1 MLRTRQ
7 FGAYEVIRKLARGM
21 TDVYLAFDTSANR
34 HAVLK
39 IVEESPDALT
49 QLILEAERRG
59 ADLQKQLHDADSR
72 VIEVYESGH
81 LDGFFFVSMQY
92 IEGRTVA
99 EILKQEGRIEPERAA
114 RFAVEILSQLDKL
127 HSFQAVI
134 DGQRRSVVH
143 GDIKPSN
150 IQIGA
155 NDEVR
160 LLDFG
165 IAKALTFTHSRTHLG
180 LGSPSYCSPE
190 RLNRGQVDRHADL
203 WAMGVTLYEM
213 VAGVPPYQAQ
223 DTRKLEALIQS
234 RRPPRALPESCPAA
248 MTAILHKAL
257 AGDLHQRYV
266 SASAFEN
273 DVTLFLQGRPTVA
286 EMERRVSWKSNPTVE
301 KQRVVLPEL
310 KAVPAR
316 MASMAETV
324 RRSVLK
330 LKPPRAQQVAS
341 VMSVLVALC
350 WGLLA
355 GLVVCVPLG
364 YYYRFSRESGALR
377 GKLDY
382 TRASVGEIN
391 RDWDLLQHIQ
401 KQNAFLGA
409 HSPAIGLAANVR
421 AALLE
426 AGNEVIEGYRNN
438 SDPRIQDFDWPKAA
452 LCFTHLI
459 ELDRNDREAQGKLA
473 LCHGYENLGHAEHAA
488 ESDFE
493 KAAELIPRSPDP
505 HLGLARIDVYS
516 LKNIGKAMAELHEAQ
531 RLGFVPGPR
540 EIEEE
545 ADGYRFR
552 ATAELNQA
560 RASGANNRVHADR
573 GAGDGGAGDRRAG
586 DRGAGDR
593 RAGDRGAANRAP
605 ANRAAA
611 DRATEARYLRLAQRD
626 FERAR
631 QLYEPIEGFSNVS
644 VALREVDEDDRARQE
659 MADALNKKPKAAKR
673 PRYATRRT
681 HWQ

>member
-1 MLRTRQ
+1 VLRTKQ

-39 IVEESPDALT
+39 IVEESADPLT
-49 QLILEAERRG
+49 QSILEAERRG
-59 ADLQKQLHDADSR
+59 AELQRQLHDADSR
-72 VIEVYESGH
+72 VIEVYDYGH

-99 EILKQEGRIEPERAA
+99 EILKQEGRIEPPRAA
-114 RFAVEILSQLDKL
+114 RFAVEMLSQLDKL

-190 RLNRGQVDRHADL
+190 RLSRGQVDRHADL
-203 WAMGVTLYEM
+203 WAVGVTLYEM

-234 RRPPRALPESCPAA
+234 RRPPRALPEGCPAA

-266 SASAFEN
+266 SATAFES
-273 DVTLFLQGRPTVA
+273 DLTLFLQNRPTVA

-301 KQRVVLPEL
+301 AQRPRLPER
-310 KAVPAR
+310 VS
-316 MASMAETV
+316 SMAETV

-330 LKPPRAQQVAS
+330 LKPTRVRQLAS
-341 VMSVLVALC
+341 VMSIFVALC
-350 WGLLA
+350 WGVLA

-364 YYYRFSRESGALR
+364 YYYRFGRESSALR
-377 GKLDY
+377 GSLDF
-382 TRASVGEIN
+382 THASGAAID
-391 RDWDLLQHIQ
+391 RDWDLLQRVER
-401 KQNAFLGA
+401 QNAFLGGF
-409 HSPAIGLAANVR
+409 SPAIRLAAGFRLSLV
-421 AALLE
+421 A
-426 AGNEVIEGYRNN
+426 AGNEVIEHYRNN
-438 SDPRIQDFDWPKAA
+438 SDPRIQDFDWRKAA
-452 LCFTHLI
+452 LCFTHAL
-459 ELDRNDREAQGKLA
+459 EMDRGDRTVQGKLA
-473 LCHGYENLGHAEHAA
+473 LCHGYENLVRADSDDGPVGAAAHAA
-488 ESDFE
+488 QADFE
-493 KAAELIPRSPDP
+493 DAVSLTPQSPDP
-505 HLGLARIDVYS
+505 HLGLARIYVYS
-516 LKNIGKAMAELHEAQ
+516 LKNVGKVMAELHEAQ
-531 RLGFVPGPR
+531 RLGFEPGPR
-540 EIEEE
+540 EAEEE

-552 ATAELNQA
+552 ATAELNEA
-560 RASGANNRVHADR
+560 RRHG
-573 GAGDGGAGDRRAG
+573 
-586 DRGAGDR
+586 
-593 RAGDRGAANRAP
+593 P
-605 ANRAAA
+605 KERAA
-611 DRATEARYLRLAQRD
+611 EERYLRLAQRD
-626 FERAR
+626 FDRAR
-631 QLYEPIEGFSNVS
+631 RLYEPIEGFSNVS
-644 VALREVDEDDRARQE
+644 VALGQVDDDDRARQGL
-659 MADALNKKPKAAKR
+659 ADALSKKPKPKSKSTQRSRRAG
-673 PRYATRRT
+673 RRT
-681 HWQ
+681 AHWQ

>member
-1 MLRTRQ
+1 VLRTRQ

-21 TDVYLAFDTSANR
+21 TDVYLAFDTGANR

-39 IVEESPDALT
+39 IVEESPDPLT

-59 ADLQKQLHDADSR
+59 AELQKQLHEADSR
-72 VIEVYESGH
+72 VIEVYDYGH

-99 EILKQEGRIEPERAA
+99 EILKQEGRIEPARAA
-114 RFAVEILSQLDKL
+114 RFAAEILSQLDKL

-150 IQIGA
+150 IQIGT

-203 WAMGVTLYEM
+203 WAVGVTLYEM

-234 RRPPRALPESCPAA
+234 RRPPRALPEGCPSA

-266 SASAFEN
+266 SATAFES
-273 DVTLFLQGRPTVA
+273 DLTLFLQNRPAVA

-301 KQRVVLPEL
+301 KQRLHLPER
-310 KAVPAR
+310 VT
-316 MASMAETV
+316 SMAETV

-330 LKPPRAQQVAS
+330 LKAPRTRQLAS
-341 VMSVLVALC
+341 VISIFVALC

-364 YYYRFSRESGALR
+364 YYYRFWRESSALR
-377 GKLDY
+377 GNLDY
-382 TRASVGEIN
+382 TRASVSEIN
-391 RDWDLLQHIQ
+391 RDWDLLQRVQ
-401 KQNAFLGA
+401 RQNAFLGGL
-409 HSPAIGLAANVR
+409 SPANHLDVNVR
-421 AALLE
+421 AALLQ
-426 AGNEVIEGYRNN
+426 AGNEVIERYRNN

-452 LCFTHLI
+452 ACFSHLI
-459 ELDRNDREAQGKLA
+459 EMDRNDRAAQGKLA
-473 LCHGYENLGHAEHAA
+473 LCHGYENLDHAEHQAQT
-488 ESDFE
+488 DFE
-493 KAAELIPRSPDP
+493 AAVSLTPSSPDP
-505 HLGLARIDVYS
+505 HLGLARIYVYS
-516 LKNIGKAMAELHEAQ
+516 LKNIGTAMAELHEAQ
-531 RLGFVPGPR
+531 RLGFEPGPR
-540 EIEEE
+540 EAEEE

-552 ATAELNQA
+552 ATAELDQA
-560 RASGANNRVHADR
+560 RQYG
-573 GAGDGGAGDRRAG
+573 
-586 DRGAGDR
+586 
-593 RAGDRGAANRAP
+593 P
-605 ANRAAA
+605 KNRAA
-611 DRATEARYLRLAQRD
+611 EERYLRLAQRD
-626 FERAR
+626 FDRAR

-644 VALREVDEDDRARQE
+644 VALRQVDDDDRARQGLAE
-659 MADALNKKPKAAKR
+659 ELNKKPKIAKR
-673 PRYATRRT
+673 PRWASRRT

>member
-1 MLRTRQ
+1 
-7 FGAYEVIRKLARGM
+7 M

-39 IVEESPDALT
+39 IVEESEDPLT
-49 QLILEAERRG
+49 QLVIEAERRG
-59 ADLQKQLHDADSR
+59 ADLQKQLHDADAR
-72 VIEVYESGH
+72 VIEVYEYGQ

-99 EILKQEGRIEPERAA
+99 EILKQEGRIEPARAA
-114 RFAVEILSQLDKL
+114 QFTVEILSQLDKL
-127 HSFQAVI
+127 HSFQATI

-190 RLNRGQVDRHADL
+190 RLSRGQVDRHVDL
-203 WAMGVTLYEM
+203 WAVGVTLYEM
-213 VAGVPPYQAQ
+213 VSGVPPYQAQ

-234 RRPPRALPESCPAA
+234 RRPPRALPESCPDAITA
-248 MTAILHKAL
+248 MLHKAL

-266 SASAFEN
+266 SASAFAS
-273 DVTLFLQGRPTVA
+273 DVTLFLQNRPTVA

-301 KQRVVLPEL
+301 KQRLAYLPER
-310 KAVPAR
+310 V
-316 MASMAETV
+316 ASMAQTV

-330 LKPPRAQQVAS
+330 LKPPRVKQLVS
-341 VMSVLVALC
+341 VMSILVALC

-355 GLVVCVPLG
+355 GLLVCVPLG
-364 YYYRFSRESGALR
+364 YYYRFWRETHTLR
-377 GKLDY
+377 GNLDY
-382 TRASVGEIN
+382 AHSSVGEIN
-391 RDWDLLQHIQ
+391 RDWDLLQRIQ
-401 KQNAFLGA
+401 RQNAFLGGM
-409 HSPAIGLAANVR
+409 SPAGRLTANVR
-421 AALLE
+421 ASLLQ

-438 SDPRIQDFDWPKAA
+438 SDPRVQDFDWPKAA

-459 ELDRNDREAQGKLA
+459 EMDRNDRVAQGKLA
-473 LCHGYENLGHAEHAA
+473 LCHGYENIEHSEQAA
-488 ESDFE
+488 QADFE
-493 KAAELIPRSPDP
+493 KAASLMPRSPDP

-516 LKNIGKAMAELHEAQ
+516 LKNIGKAMAEIHQAQ
-531 RLGFVPGPR
+531 GFGFEPGPR
-540 EIEEE
+540 EMEEE

-560 RASGANNRVHADR
+560 RKSGPD
-573 GAGDGGAGDRRAG
+573 
-586 DRGAGDR
+586 
-593 RAGDRGAANRAP
+593 
-605 ANRAAA
+605 NRAA
-611 DRATEARYLRLAQRD
+611 EARYLRLAERD
-626 FERAR
+626 FNRAR

-644 VALREVDEDDRARQE
+644 VALRQVDDDDRARQD
-659 MADALNKKPKAAKR
+659 MADALAKKAKPKAKSNQR
-673 PRYATRRT
+673 PRYASRRT

>member
-1 MLRTRQ
+1 
-7 FGAYEVIRKLARGM
+7 VIRKLARGM

-39 IVEESPDALT
+39 IVEESPDPLT

-59 ADLQKQLHDADSR
+59 AELQRQLHEADAR
-72 VIEVYESGH
+72 VIEVYDYGH

-99 EILKQEGRIEPERAA
+99 EILKQEGRIEPARAA
-114 RFAVEILSQLDKL
+114 RFAIEILSQLDKL
-127 HSFQAVI
+127 HSFQTVI
-134 DGQRRSVVH
+134 DSQRRSVVH

-150 IQIGA
+150 IQIGT

-203 WAMGVTLYEM
+203 WAVGVTLYEM

-234 RRPPRALPESCPAA
+234 RRPPRALPEGCPDA

-266 SASAFEN
+266 SATAFES
-273 DVTLFLQGRPTVA
+273 DLTLFLQNRPTVA
-286 EMERRVSWKSNPTVE
+286 AMERRVSWKSNPTVE
-301 KQRVVLPEL
+301 KQRPHLPER
-310 KAVPAR
+310 VT
-316 MASMAETV
+316 SMAETV

-330 LKPPRAQQVAS
+330 LKPPRVRQIAS
-341 VMSVLVALC
+341 VMSIFVALC

-364 YYYRFSRESGALR
+364 YYYRFWRESSALR
-377 GKLDY
+377 GNSDF
-382 TRASVGEIN
+382 THASAAEIN
-391 RDWDLLQHIQ
+391 RDWDLLQRVER
-401 KQNAFLGA
+401 QNAFLGGV
-409 HSPAIGLAANVR
+409 SPANRLAEGLRVN
-421 AALLE
+421 LLA
-426 AGNEVIEGYRNN
+426 AGNEVIERYRNN
-438 SDPRIQDFDWPKAA
+438 SDPRVQDFDWPKAA
-452 LCFTHLI
+452 LCFTHVL
-459 ELDRNDREAQGKLA
+459 EMDRKDRAVQGKLA
-473 LCHGYENLGHAEHAA
+473 LCHGYENIDRSAATAQADFEQA
-488 ESDFE
+488 ES
-493 KAAELIPRSPDP
+493 LLPRSPDP

-516 LKNIGKAMAELHEAQ
+516 LKNVARAISELKAAQ
-531 RLGFVPGPR
+531 RLGFEPGPR
-540 EIEEE
+540 ETEEE

-552 ATAELNQA
+552 ATAELSQA
-560 RASGANNRVHADR
+560 RNDEISK
-573 GAGDGGAGDRRAG
+573 
-586 DRGAGDR
+586 
-593 RAGDRGAANRAP
+593 
-605 ANRAAA
+605 
-611 DRATEARYLRLAQRD
+611 TEEERYLRLAQHD
-626 FERAR
+626 FDRAR

-644 VALREVDEDDRARQE
+644 AELRQVDDDDRARQGLAE
-659 MADALNKKPKAAKR
+659 ALSKKPKPKSKSTQR
-673 PRYATRRT
+673 SRRYPRRAG
-681 HWQ
+681 HWR

>member
-1 MLRTRQ
+1 VLRTRQ

-34 HAVLK
+34 NAVLK
-39 IVEESPDALT
+39 IVEESPDPLT

-59 ADLQKQLHDADSR
+59 ADLQKQLHQADSR
-72 VIEVYESGH
+72 VIEVYDYGH

-99 EILKQEGRIEPERAA
+99 EILKQEGRIEPARAA

-127 HSFQAVI
+127 HSFQATI

-150 IQIGA
+150 VQIGT

-203 WAMGVTLYEM
+203 WAVGVTLYEM

-234 RRPPRALPESCPAA
+234 RRPPRALPADCPDA

-266 SASAFEN
+266 SATAFES
-273 DVTLFLQGRPTVA
+273 DLTLFLQGRPTVA
-286 EMERRVSWKSNPTVE
+286 EVERRVSWKSNPTVE
-301 KQRVVLPEL
+301 KQRPFLPER
-310 KAVPAR
+310 VT
-316 MASMAETV
+316 SMAETV
-324 RRSVLK
+324 RRGVLR
-330 LKPPRAQQVAS
+330 LKPARMQRIAS
-341 VMSVLVALC
+341 VMSIFVALC

-364 YYYRFSRESGALR
+364 YYYRFWRESSALR
-377 GKLDY
+377 GSQDFTNASVADINREWELLQRVLKQNSFLGGVSPANQLAGKF
-382 TRASVGEIN
+382 RAS
-391 RDWDLLQHIQ
+391 LLQ
-401 KQNAFLGA
+401 
-409 HSPAIGLAANVR
+409 
-421 AALLE
+421 
-426 AGNEVIEGYRNN
+426 AGNEVIERYRNN
-438 SDPRIQDFDWPKAA
+438 SDPRIEDFDWSKAE
-452 LCFTHLI
+452 LCFTRALDM
-459 ELDRNDREAQGKLA
+459 DRNDRTAQGKLA
-473 LCHGYENLGHAEHAA
+473 LCHGYENLARSEAVAAHAA
-488 ESDFE
+488 QADFTD
-493 KAAELIPRSPDP
+493 AASLIPTSPDP
-505 HLGLARIDVYS
+505 HLGLARVYVYS
-516 LKNIGKAMAELHEAQ
+516 LKNIGKAMAEMHEAQ
-531 RLGFVPGPR
+531 RLGFEPGPR
-540 EIEEE
+540 EAEEE

-552 ATAELNQA
+552 AAAELDQA
-560 RASGANNRVHADR
+560 R
-573 GAGDGGAGDRRAG
+573 RAVPK
-586 DRGAGDR
+586 D
-593 RAGDRGAANRAP
+593 
-605 ANRAAA
+605 RAA
-611 DRATEARYLRLAQRD
+611 EERYLRLAQRD
-626 FERAR
+626 FDRAR

-644 VALREVDEDDRARQE
+644 GALRQVDDDDRARQG
-659 MADALNKKPKAAKR
+659 MAEALTKKPKPAKR
-673 PRYATRRT
+673 SRRVSRRSA

>member
-34 HAVLK
+34 QAVLK

-72 VIEVYESGH
+72 VIEIYDYGH
-81 LDGFFFVSMQY
+81 IDGFFFVSMQY
-92 IEGRTVA
+92 IEGCTVA
-99 EILKQEGRIEPERAA
+99 EILKQETRIEPERAA
-114 RFAVEILSQLDKL
+114 RFAAEVLSQLDRL
-127 HSFQAVI
+127 HSFQATI

-150 IQIGA
+150 IQIGT

-190 RLNRGQVDRHADL
+190 RLSRGQVDRHADL
-203 WAMGVTLYEM
+203 WAVGVTLYEM

-234 RRPPRALPESCPAA
+234 RRPPRALPQSCPAA

-266 SASAFEN
+266 SAAAFQN
-273 DVTLFLQGRPTVA
+273 DLTLFLQNRPTVA
-286 EMERRVSWKSNPTVE
+286 EMERRVSWASNPTVE
-301 KQRVVLPEL
+301 KQRVHLPPL
-310 KAVPAR
+310 VSN
-316 MASMAETV
+316 MAATV

-330 LKPPRAQQVAS
+330 LKPARAQQLAS
-341 VMSVLVALC
+341 VMSILVALC

-364 YYYRFSRESGALR
+364 YYYRFRHESSALR

-382 TRASVGEIN
+382 TRASIAEIN
-391 RDWDLLQHIQ
+391 RDWDLLEHVQRH
-401 KQNAFLGA
+401 NAFLGGL
-409 HSPAIGLAANVR
+409 SPASRLSVNVR
-421 AALLE
+421 AALLQ
-426 AGNEVIEGYRNN
+426 AGNEVIEEYRNN
-438 SDPRIQDFDWPKAA
+438 SDPRIQDFDWPKAEV
-452 LCFTHLI
+452 CFTHLI
-459 ELDRNDREAQGKLA
+459 EMDRNNPSGNRREDQGKLA
-473 LCHGYENLGHAEHAA
+473 LCHGYENLMHADSDAASAHAA
-488 ESDFE
+488 QSDFE
-493 KAAELIPRSPDP
+493 NAGSLMPRSPDP
-505 HLGLARIDVYS
+505 HLGLARIDIYF
-516 LKNIGKAMAELHEAQ
+516 LKNIGEALAEWHQAQ
-531 RLGFVPGPR
+531 RLGFEPGPR
-540 EIEEE
+540 ENEEE
-545 ADGYRFR
+545 ADGYRIR
-552 ATAELNQA
+552 AMAELNQA
-560 RASGANNRVHADR
+560 ARSGQ
-573 GAGDGGAGDRRAG
+573 
-586 DRGAGDR
+586 
-593 RAGDRGAANRAP
+593 
-605 ANRAAA
+605 NRAAEE
-611 DRATEARYLRLAQRD
+611 RHLRLAQRD

-631 QLYEPIEGFSNVS
+631 ELYEPIEGFSNVS
-644 VALREVDEDDRARQE
+644 VALRQVDDDDRTRE
-659 MADALNKKPKAAKR
+659 TMADALKKKTKPVR
-673 PRYATRRT
+673 HPRYAKRRA

>member
-1 MLRTRQ
+1 VLRTRQ

-39 IVEESPDALT
+39 IVEESPDPLT

-59 ADLQKQLHDADSR
+59 ADLQKQLHDADAR
-72 VIEVYESGH
+72 VIEVYEYGH

-92 IEGRTVA
+92 IEGQTVA

-114 RFAVEILSQLDKL
+114 RFAGEILSQLDKL
-127 HSFQAVI
+127 HSFQATI

-190 RLNRGQVDRHADL
+190 RLSRGQVDRHADL
-203 WAMGVTLYEM
+203 WAVGVTLYEM

-234 RRPPRALPESCPAA
+234 RRPPRALPEGCPSA
-248 MTAILHKAL
+248 MAAILHKAL

-266 SASAFEN
+266 SASAFAN
-273 DVTLFLQGRPTVA
+273 DVTLFLQGQPTVA

-301 KQRVVLPEL
+301 RLRIPHIPQ
-310 KAVPAR
+310 R

-330 LKPPRAQQVAS
+330 LKPPRAQQLATA
-341 VMSVLVALC
+341 MSILVALF

-355 GLVVCVPLG
+355 GLIVCVPLG
-364 YYYRFSRESGALR
+364 YYYRFSRESAALR
-377 GKLDY
+377 GPLDY
-382 TRASVGEIN
+382 THASVGEIN
-391 RDWDLLQHIQ
+391 RDWDLLQRVQ
-401 KQNAFLGA
+401 RQNAFLGGW
-409 HSPAIGLAANVR
+409 SPAARLAANVR
-421 AALLE
+421 TGLLQ
-426 AGNEVIEGYRNN
+426 AGNEVIESYRNN
-438 SDPRIQDFDWPKAA
+438 SDPHIENFDWAKAEI
-452 LCFTHLI
+452 CFGHLI
-459 ELDRNDREAQGKLA
+459 ELDRNDRDAKGKLA
-473 LCHGYENLGHAEHAA
+473 LCHGYENLEHSDSNSASTHAA
-488 ESDFE
+488 QSNF
-493 KAAELIPRSPDP
+493 AEAVSLLPRSPDP
-505 HLGLARIDVYS
+505 HLGLARIDIYS
-516 LKNIGKAMAELHEAQ
+516 VKNIGKAMAELHEAQ
-531 RLGFVPGPR
+531 RLGFEPGPR
-540 EIEEE
+540 EMEEE

-552 ATAELNQA
+552 ATAELNAA
-560 RASGANNRVHADR
+560 RKNG
-573 GAGDGGAGDRRAG
+573 
-586 DRGAGDR
+586 
-593 RAGDRGAANRAP
+593 P
-605 ANRAAA
+605 ENRAA
-611 DRATEARYLRLAQRD
+611 EERYLRLAQRD
-626 FERAR
+626 FDRAR

-644 VALREVDEDDRARQE
+644 VALRQVDDDDHARQD
-659 MADALNKKPKAAKR
+659 MAEALNKKSKPKSRSTQR
-673 PRYATRRT
+673 PRYASRRA

>member
-34 HAVLK
+34 QAVLK
-39 IVEESPDALT
+39 IVEESPDPLT

-59 ADLQKQLHDADSR
+59 AELQKQLHDADSR
-72 VIEVYESGH
+72 VIEVYDYGH
-81 LDGFFFVSMQY
+81 VDGFFFVSMQY

-99 EILKQEGRIEPERAA
+99 EILKQDGRIEPARAA
-114 RFAVEILSQLDKL
+114 RFAGEILSQLDQL

-150 IQIGA
+150 IQIGT

-165 IAKALTFTHSRTHLG
+165 IAKSLTFTHSRTHLG

-190 RLNRGQVDRHADL
+190 RLSRGQVDRHADL
-203 WAMGVTLYEM
+203 WAVGVTLYEM

-234 RRPPRALPESCPAA
+234 RRPPRALPEGCPAA

-266 SASAFEN
+266 SATAFES
-273 DVTLFLQGRPTVA
+273 DLTLFLQNRPTVA

-301 KQRVVLPEL
+301 KLRLPYIPQRV
-310 KAVPAR
+310 
-316 MASMAETV
+316 ASMAETV

-330 LKPPRAQQVAS
+330 LKPPRARKVAS
-341 VMSVLVALC
+341 VISIVVALC

-364 YYYRFSRESGALR
+364 YYYRFWRESNPLR
-377 GKLDY
+377 GNLDY
-382 TRASVGEIN
+382 TRAGAGEIN
-391 RDWDLLQHIQ
+391 RDWDLLQRIQ
-401 KQNAFLGA
+401 RQNAFLGGL
-409 HSPAIGLAANVR
+409 SPANRLESNVR
-421 AALLE
+421 AALLQ

-438 SDPRIQDFDWPKAA
+438 SDPRFQDFDWRKAD
-452 LCFTHLI
+452 LCFTHAL
-459 ELDRNDREAQGKLA
+459 EMDRNDRAAQGKLA
-473 LCHGYENLGHAEHAA
+473 LCHGYENLEHAEPQAKT
-488 ESDFE
+488 DFE
-493 KAAELIPRSPDP
+493 SAVSLTPNSPDP
-505 HLGLARIDVYS
+505 HLGLARIDVYWV
-516 LKNIGKAMAELHEAQ
+516 KNIGKAVAELHEAQ
-531 RLGFVPGPR
+531 RLGFQPGPR
-540 EIEEE
+540 EAEEE

-552 ATAELNQA
+552 ANAELDQA
-560 RASGANNRVHADR
+560 RRYGPDK
-573 GAGDGGAGDRRAG
+573 
-586 DRGAGDR
+586 
-593 RAGDRGAANRAP
+593 
-605 ANRAAA
+605 RAA
-611 DRATEARYLRLAQRD
+611 EERYLRLAERD
-626 FERAR
+626 FDRAR
-631 QLYEPIEGFSNVS
+631 RLYEPIEGFSNVS
-644 VALREVDEDDRARQE
+644 VALSQVDDEDRARQGL
-659 MADALNKKPKAAKR
+659 ADALTKKPQPKSKSSQR
-673 PRYATRRT
+673 SRRSTRRT
-681 HWQ
+681 AQWQ

>member
-1 MLRTRQ
+1 VLGTKQ

-39 IVEESPDALT
+39 IVEESPDPLT

-59 ADLQKQLHDADSR
+59 ADLQKQLHDADAR
-72 VIEVYESGH
+72 VIEVYEYGH
-81 LDGFFFVSMQY
+81 LEGFFFVSMQY

-114 RFAVEILSQLDKL
+114 RFAGEILSQLDKL
-127 HSFQAVI
+127 HSFQATI

-190 RLNRGQVDRHADL
+190 RLSAGQVDRHADL
-203 WAMGVTLYEM
+203 WAVGVTLYEM

-234 RRPPRALPESCPAA
+234 RRPPRALPESCPTA

-266 SASAFEN
+266 SASAFES
-273 DVTLFLQGRPTVA
+273 DVTLFLQARPTVA
-286 EMERRVSWKSNPTVE
+286 ELERRVSWKSNPTVE
-301 KQRVVLPEL
+301 RQRLPHIPQRV
-310 KAVPAR
+310 
-316 MASMAETV
+316 ASMAETV

-330 LKPPRAQQVAS
+330 LQPPRVKQIAS
-341 VMSVLVALC
+341 VMSILVALC

-364 YYYRFSRESGALR
+364 YYYRFWRESGALR
-377 GKLDY
+377 GNLDY
-382 TRASVGEIN
+382 THASVSDIN
-391 RDWDLLQHIQ
+391 RDWDLLQRVQ
-401 KQNAFLGA
+401 RQNAFLGGA
-409 HSPAIGLAANVR
+409 SPAIRLAANVR
-421 AALLE
+421 AGLRQ
-426 AGNEVIEGYRNN
+426 AGDEVIEGYRNN
-438 SDPRIQDFDWPKAA
+438 SNPRIQDFDWAKAA
-452 LCFTHLI
+452 VCFTHLL
-459 ELDRNDREAQGKLA
+459 EMDRNDRDANGKLA
-473 LCHGYENLGHAEHAA
+473 LCHGYENLDRDAHAA
-488 ESDFE
+488 QADFDD
-493 KAAELIPRSPDP
+493 AVSLLPRSPDP

-516 LKNIGKAMAELHEAQ
+516 LKNIGKALAELQEAQ
-531 RLGFVPGPR
+531 RLGFEIGPR
-540 EIEEE
+540 ENEEK

-560 RASGANNRVHADR
+560 QKNEISK
-573 GAGDGGAGDRRAG
+573 
-586 DRGAGDR
+586 
-593 RAGDRGAANRAP
+593 
-605 ANRAAA
+605 
-611 DRATEARYLRLAQRD
+611 TEEARYLRLAQRD
-626 FERAR
+626 FDRAR

-644 VALREVDEDDRARQE
+644 VALRQVDDDDRTRQG
-659 MADALNKKPKAAKR
+659 MADALAKKPKPKARSNQK
-673 PRYATRRT
+673 PRYASRRT

>member
-1 MLRTRQ
+1 VHGTRQ

-39 IVEESPDALT
+39 IIEESPDALT

-72 VIEVYESGH
+72 VIEVYEYGH

-99 EILKQEGRIEPERAA
+99 EILKQEGRIEAERAA
-114 RFAVEILSQLDKL
+114 RFAAEILGQLDKL
-127 HSFQAVI
+127 HSFQATI

-203 WAMGVTLYEM
+203 WAVGVTLYEM

-234 RRPPRALPESCPAA
+234 RRPPRALPENCPTA

-301 KQRVVLPEL
+301 RQRLPHI
-310 KAVPAR
+310 PQR

-330 LKPPRAQQVAS
+330 LTPPRVQRLAS
-341 VMSVLVALC
+341 AMSILVALL

-377 GKLDY
+377 GNLDY
-382 TRASVGEIN
+382 THSSIGEIN
-391 RDWDLLQHIQ
+391 RDWDLLQHVQ
-401 KQNAFLGA
+401 RQNAFLGGM
-409 HSPAIGLAANVR
+409 SPAIHLAANVR
-421 AALLE
+421 AALLQ
-426 AGNEVIEGYRNN
+426 AGNEVVEGYRNS
-438 SDPRIQDFDWPKAA
+438 SDPRIQDFDWPKAEV
-452 LCFTHLI
+452 CFTHLI
-459 ELDRNDREAQGKLA
+459 EMDRADRAAQGKLA
-473 LCHGYENLGHAEHAA
+473 LCHGYENIDHSEHAA
-488 ESDFE
+488 QSDFE
-493 KAAELIPRSPDP
+493 GAVSLLPRSPDP

-516 LKNIGKAMAELHEAQ
+516 LKNIGKATAELHEAQ
-531 RLGFVPGPR
+531 RLGFEPGPR

-560 RASGANNRVHADR
+560 RSSD
-573 GAGDGGAGDRRAG
+573 
-586 DRGAGDR
+586 
-593 RAGDRGAANRAP
+593 P
-605 ANRAAA
+605 KNRAA
-611 DRATEARYLRLAQRD
+611 ELRYLRLAERD
-626 FERAR
+626 FDRAR

-644 VALREVDEDDRARQE
+644 VALRQVDDDDRTRQS
-659 MADALNKKPKAAKR
+659 MADALNKKPKPVKR
-673 PRYATRRT
+673 PRYAAHSHSASGRA

>member
-1 MLRTRQ
+1 VLRSRQ

-39 IVEESPDALT
+39 IVEESPDPLT

-72 VIEVYESGH
+72 VIEVYDYGH
-81 LDGFFFVSMQY
+81 VDGFFFVSMQY

-99 EILKQEGRIEPERAA
+99 EMLKQEGPIEPARAA

-127 HSFQAVI
+127 HSFHAVI

-150 IQIGA
+150 IQIGT

-165 IAKALTFTHSRTHLG
+165 IAKSLTFTHSRTHLG

-203 WAMGVTLYEM
+203 WAVGVTLYEM
-213 VAGVPPYQAQ
+213 IAGVPPYQAQ

-234 RRPPRALPESCPAA
+234 RRPPRALPEGCPAA

-266 SASAFEN
+266 SATAFES
-273 DVTLFLQGRPTVA
+273 DLTLFLQNRPTVA

-301 KQRVVLPEL
+301 KQRSPYIPQRV
-310 KAVPAR
+310 
-316 MASMAETV
+316 ASMAETV

-330 LKPPRAQQVAS
+330 LKAPRARKVAS
-341 VMSVLVALC
+341 VMSILVALC
-350 WGLLA
+350 WGVLA

-364 YYYRFSRESGALR
+364 YYYRFWRESNPLR
-377 GKLDY
+377 GSLDY

-391 RDWDLLQHIQ
+391 RDWDLLQRVQ
-401 KQNAFLGA
+401 KQNAFLGRL
-409 HSPAIGLAANVR
+409 SPANHLEANVR
-421 AALLE
+421 AALLQ
-426 AGNEVIEGYRNN
+426 AGNEVIERYRNN
-438 SDPRIQDFDWPKAA
+438 SDPRIQDFDWSKAGV
-452 LCFTHLI
+452 CFSHLI
-459 ELDRNDREAQGKLA
+459 EMDRNDRAAQGKLA
-473 LCHGYENLGHAEHAA
+473 LCHGYENLEHAEHQAQTDFEAA
-488 ESDFE
+488 ES
-493 KAAELIPRSPDP
+493 LIPQSPDP
-505 HLGLARIDVYS
+505 HLGLARLYVYS

-531 RLGFVPGPR
+531 RLGFEAGPR
-540 EIEEE
+540 EAEEE

-552 ATAELNQA
+552 ATTELEQA
-560 RASGANNRVHADR
+560 RRYGPKNS
-573 GAGDGGAGDRRAG
+573 
-586 DRGAGDR
+586 
-593 RAGDRGAANRAP
+593 AA
-605 ANRAAA
+605 
-611 DRATEARYLRLAQRD
+611 EKRYLRLAERD
-626 FERAR
+626 FDRAR

-644 VALREVDEDDRARQE
+644 LALGQVDDDDRARQGL
-659 MADALNKKPKAAKR
+659 ADELNKKPKPKSKSTQR
-673 PRYATRRT
+673 RRT
-681 HWQ
+681 GRTGGRTAHWQ

>member
-1 MLRTRQ
+1 MCTISLVLRTRQ

-39 IVEESPDALT
+39 IVEESPDPLT

-59 ADLQKQLHDADSR
+59 ADLQKQLHDADAR
-72 VIEVYESGH
+72 VIEIYEYGH

-99 EILKQEGRIEPERAA
+99 EILKQEGRIEPQRAA

-127 HSFQAVI
+127 HSFQATI

-150 IQIGA
+150 IQIGR

-190 RLNRGQVDRHADL
+190 RLSRGQVDRHADL
-203 WAMGVTLYEM
+203 WAVGVTLYEM

-234 RRPPRALPESCPAA
+234 RRPPRALPESCPDA

-266 SASAFEN
+266 SASAFAN
-273 DVTLFLQGRPTVA
+273 DVTLFLQNRPTVA

-301 KQRVVLPEL
+301 KQRLPHMPERV
-310 KAVPAR
+310 AG
-316 MASMAETV
+316 MAETV

-330 LKPPRAQQVAS
+330 LKPPRAQQLAS
-341 VMSVLVALC
+341 VMSILVALC

-364 YYYRFSRESGALR
+364 YYYRFWRESGALR
-377 GKLDY
+377 GNLDY
-382 TRASVGEIN
+382 TRASVGE
-391 RDWDLLQHIQ
+391 
-401 KQNAFLGA
+401 
-409 HSPAIGLAANVR
+409 SIGIGICCSASKGR
-421 AALLE
+421 MRSW
-426 AGNEVIEGYRNN
+426 AGCRRPVVWR
-438 SDPRIQDFDWPKAA
+438 RMCMRRCCK
-452 LCFTHLI
+452 
-459 ELDRNDREAQGKLA
+459 
-473 LCHGYENLGHAEHAA
+473 
-488 ESDFE
+488 
-493 KAAELIPRSPDP
+493 
-505 HLGLARIDVYS
+505 
-516 LKNIGKAMAELHEAQ
+516 
-531 RLGFVPGPR
+531 
-540 EIEEE
+540 
-545 ADGYRFR
+545 R
-552 ATAELNQA
+552 AT
-560 RASGANNRVHADR
+560 R
-573 GAGDGGAGDRRAG
+573 
-586 DRGAGDR
+586 
-593 RAGDRGAANRAP
+593 
-605 ANRAAA
+605 
-611 DRATEARYLRLAQRD
+611 
-626 FERAR
+626 
-631 QLYEPIEGFSNVS
+631 
-644 VALREVDEDDRARQE
+644 
-659 MADALNKKPKAAKR
+659 
-673 PRYATRRT
+673 
-681 HWQ
+681 